1 MNTIQSMA
9 LRSGFLCLLLNVVG
23 CSHSAPAAKS
33 EQQASADVESQPND
47 AQATDSPSASNQS
60 IDKANQATSN
70 LLALGV
76 KLSSTSPQATF
87 YDSVDWGD
95 HTVEDRQIDWMLQL
109 SGIKRL
115 TIRQSAL
122 TDLGWQKLSK
132 LSAIEHL
139 DLRDTDIDNRQ
150 LQSLVGGMNNIRSL
164 KLGGVSGRCRV
175 SDAGLEALCRL
186 PNIKSISLDGL
197 AITVAGLTHLAQCK
211 QLAELNLAKTGIGD
225 DALESVG
232 QLESLRKLRLASNAI
247 TADGLRHLSAKSLEE
262 LDLSECPGVNDQAM
276 LEIGRLSK
284 LKKLNLWSCP
294 VTDQGLEQLAQM
306 PELQW
311 LNLDKT
317 AVTDAGLD
325 WLQGLGQLQFLHLGS
340 TAVTNE
346 GMPKLAMLRELKK
359 LIVTRT
365 AVTQHAV
372 DVLQQA
378 LPDISIQL
386 QYVAGQ

>member
-1 MNTIQSMA
+1 MA
-9 LRSGFLCLLLNVVG
+9 LRSGLLCMLLSVLG
-23 CSHSAPAAKS
+23 CSHSTPAAKS
-33 EQQASADVESQPND
+33 EQDASVGGEIQPKD
-47 AQATDSPSASNQS
+47 AQANARPSAPSQS
-60 IDKANQATSN
+60 TEKANAAISN

-76 KLSSTSPQATF
+76 KLSSTSSQASF
-87 YDSVDWGD
+87 HDSVDWGD

-109 SGIKRL
+109 TGIKRL
-115 TIRQSAL
+115 AIRQSAL

-132 LSAIEHL
+132 LSAVEHL
-139 DLRDTDIDNRQ
+139 DLRETDIDNDQ
-150 LQSLVGGMNNIRSL
+150 LQRLVGGMNNIRSL

-186 PNIKSISLDGL
+186 PNVKSISLDGL
-197 AITVAGLTHLAQCK
+197 AITVAGLKHLAQCK
-211 QLAELNLAKTGIGD
+211 QLAELNLAKTGIAD

-232 QLESLRKLRLASNAI
+232 QLESLRKLRLAGNAI
-247 TADGLRHLSAKSLEE
+247 SAAGLHHLSTKALQE

-325 WLQGLGQLQFLHLGS
+325 WLKGLGQLQFLHLGS
-340 TAVTNE
+340 TAVTDE

-372 DVLQQA
+372 DVLQQT